1 MTQNKKEDLIEDLL
15 VSKLLNKILSPIFNI
30 LDERKDKNVHFIA
43 GNTSVKEEI
52 NHLNKNDCFFFM
64 NTISINTIIQIAN
77 QKKTTPA
84 KSTFILP
91 KLASGL
97 IMMEL

>member
-1 MTQNKKEDLIEDLL
+1 
-15 VSKLLNKILSPIFNI
+15 
-30 LDERKDKNVHFIA
+30 
-43 GNTSVKEEI
+43 
-52 NHLNKNDCFFFM
+52 M

-77 QKKTTPA
+77 QNETTPP